1 MNVDKKKKNSS
12 TIITYTLNEP
22 VQEVQVKKKKIKMNT
37 NEHYH
42 SNLLYKLIKQRNSH
56 VKNKKKICSKF
67 KKHKGQKFKIHK

>member
-1 MNVDKKKKNSS
+1 
-12 TIITYTLNEP
+12 
-22 VQEVQVKKKKIKMNT
+22 MNT

-67 KKHKGQKFKIHK
+67 KKHKGQKFKKQQ